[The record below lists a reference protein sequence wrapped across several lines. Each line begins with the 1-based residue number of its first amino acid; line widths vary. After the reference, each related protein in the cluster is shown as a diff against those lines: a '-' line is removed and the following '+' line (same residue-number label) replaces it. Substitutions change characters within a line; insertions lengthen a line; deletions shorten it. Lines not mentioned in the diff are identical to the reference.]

1 MDELRN
7 QDKNFPSSREK
18 YGNSDNNTIDSGFNI
33 DEFIKV
39 CKRRKKLITVTI
51 FVVFSFISVQTVF
64 TRIFKPTY
72 QGTFSLLISDPLS
85 SGNRKLEFNDSALEN
100 IAKNTTDNDIPTLI
114 TLLKSP
120 LLLEDIARKHSITY
134 EKLSKNVFIESITID
149 RRRAD
154 GILKVNLRTN
164 NKLKG
169 LKILRDLS
177 RKYLESALQQ
187 KQRKISD
194 GLEFLNNQAPTIQ
207 YKNRELENQLETFRK
222 KYSLIEPTQE
232 GIKLKE
238 QEMELDK
245 NILELES
252 NKKRLLDVREQIVN
266 GKLTARSFQDIVKS
280 PEKSSGGLVFT
291 DVDQGLL
298 STLITLETELAK
310 ASTKYTKDSKVIRSL
325 KKRVEEIRPLFIENQ
340 LNAVDIALD
349 LAASQIKTKNEQKD
363 TIKNNFFKKPSLI
376 KEFNNLKQRLEIS
389 NQNLNSLLSAREK
402 FQLEMAQAS
411 FPWRIIADPV
421 MSDKPIKPSIAR
433 NLILGLFYGLFLGL
447 FFALIRDRMDYVFHS
462 TKEIQEDLGLPIL
475 GSIPFIKNFKNV
487 RDEVD
492 IFLEE
497 FSEKSQKDSKDNV
510 YQRFFYQESLR
521 SLFTSLRFVES
532 ENKLKVIA
540 ITSSIPKE
548 GKSLLN
554 LLFAKTL
561 ADLGQKVLL
570 IDSDMRKPSIHKRL
584 KINNLKGLSNY
595 LTDPNQ
601 KFEEIIQ
608 KCPNF
613 SEIDLVTSGPIPPD
627 STRLMGSERMKKL
640 INQLRNDSNYDY
652 ILLDLPPIL
661 GLSDVSILAE
671 NVDGIVLIIGISYVN
686 RKMPMESVSS
696 IKLSGGNILGVLA
709 NNMEKPEEKS
719 FSAGKYGYGYNYKY
733 GYGAYQYTYSE
744 YIENSDKYDKKSYE
758 VDDLEDFSN
767 KKLNN
772 FLASNPLLK
781 SIFLKIKRA
790 NQRFFQWIDK

>member
-1 MDELRN
+1 MDEIRN
-7 QDKNFPSSREK
+7 QYKSFPSSREK
-18 YGNSDNNTIDSGFNI
+18 YGNSENNSIDSGFDI
-33 DEFIKV
+33 DEFIKIL
-39 CKRRKKLITVTI
+39 KRRKKLVGVTT
-51 FVVFSFISVQTVF
+51 FFVFSLITVQTVF

-72 QGTFSLLISDPLS
+72 EGTFTLLISDPLS
-85 SGNRKLEFNDSALEN
+85 SNKRKLEFKDSALEN
-100 IAKNTTDNDIPTLI
+100 IAKNTTENDIPTLI

-120 LLLEDIARKHSITY
+120 LLLEDIAKKNSLSY
-134 EKLSKNVFIESITID
+134 EKLLKNVSIESITID

-164 NKLKG
+164 NKSKG
-169 LKILRDLS
+169 LKILSDLS

-207 YKNRELENQLETFRK
+207 NKNRELENKLETFRK

-238 QEMELDK
+238 QELEIDK

-252 NKKRLLDVREQIVN
+252 NKKRLLDVREQIVK

-310 ASTKYTKDSKVIRSL
+310 ASTKYTKESKVIRGL

-340 LNAVDIALD
+340 LKAVDIALD
-349 LAASQIKTKNEQKD
+349 LAANQIKTKNEQKNS
-363 TIKNNFFKKPSLI
+363 IKNIFFKKPALI

-389 NQNLNSLLSAREK
+389 NQNLKSLLSAREK

-411 FPWRIIADPV
+411 FPWRIIADPM
-421 MSDKPIKPSIAR
+421 MSDKPIKPSFAK
-433 NLILGLFYGLFLGL
+433 NLILGLFYGLSLGV

-462 TKEIQEDLGLPIL
+462 AKEIQDDVSLPIL
-475 GSIPFIKNFKNV
+475 GTIPFIKNFKDV
-487 RDEVD
+487 RSEVEL
-492 IFLEE
+492 FLEE
-497 FSEKSQKDSKDNV
+497 FSEDSQKDSKDNV

-521 SLFTSLRFVES
+521 SFFTSLRFVES
-532 ENKLKVIA
+532 ENKLKVLA

-561 ADLGQKVLL
+561 SDLGQKVLL
-570 IDSDMRKPSIHKRL
+570 IDADLRKPSIHKRL

-601 KFEEIIQ
+601 KFENIIQ

-613 SEIDLVTSGPIPPD
+613 SDFDLVTSGPIPPD
-627 STRLMGSERMKKL
+627 STRLIGGERMKKL

-652 ILLDLPPIL
+652 ILLDLPPTL
-661 GLSDVSILAE
+661 GLSDVSIIGKDL
-671 NVDGIVLIIGISYVN
+671 DGIILIIGISYVN
-686 RKMPMESVSS
+686 RKMPIESVST
-696 IKLSGGNILGVLA
+696 IRLSGGNILGVLA
-709 NNMEKPEEKS
+709 NNIEKPEEKS
-719 FSAGKYGYGYNYKY
+719 LSGGKYGYDYNYKY
-733 GYGAYQYTYSE
+733 GYGAYQYTYYE
-744 YIENSDKYDKKSYE
+744 YIENSDESNKKTYSDY
-758 VDDLEDFSN
+758 DLEDPSN
-767 KKLNN
+767 KNVRY
-772 FLASNPLLK
+772 FLTSNPFLK
-781 SIFLKIKRA
+781 SIFLKIQEVNK
-790 NQRFFQWIDK
+790 RFFQWIDN